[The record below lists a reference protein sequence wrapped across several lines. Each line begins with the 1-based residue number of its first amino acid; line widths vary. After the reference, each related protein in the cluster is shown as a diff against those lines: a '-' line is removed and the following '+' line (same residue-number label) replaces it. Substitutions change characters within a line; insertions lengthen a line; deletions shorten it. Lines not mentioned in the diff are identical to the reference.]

1 MYHFCCAYLLIK
13 VKKEKASALNDQKDG
28 HYYYFLPSPAVSHCS
43 SSHVPSLHL
52 SLPSSKNFW
61 NYSSFL
67 WFCNTTFHY
76 IPIFFISIRL
86 PLPVPISVFLSWAN
100 LASRRAGRRSPFGFH
115 QFGILFPPFEQM
127 HYSWLHVFLIVFF
140 FLFISIRLFFVRFH
154 PSLAF
159 FLSASICVL
168 YLISSPQRYT
178 STVLLIIATI
188 ILTLLFVVLSMLHT
202 SIYNDDIPH
211 YFYFCFSQK
220 MLVF

>member
-140 FLFISIRLFFVRFH
+140 LFISIRLFFVRFH